1 MTVAALIYTCPEAAF
16 SAYMALEGL
25 CEAVVILQPGSHP
38 EQSVQAD
45 VVFVDAAALSAPG
58 LSPLL
63 GCFPHENT
71 RWCVLTSPERPMV
84 SVGNMPTNNF
94 ATECGPLTSS
104 MASSYLSAHSQSQLP

>member
-25 CEAVVILQPGSHP
+25 CDVVILQPGNHP
-38 EQSVQAD
+38 EQCVKAD

-58 LSPLL
+58 VSRLM
-63 GCFPHENT
+63 GCFPKENT

-84 SVGNMPTNNF
+84 SVGNMPTHNF

-104 MASSYLSAHSQSQLP
+104 MASSYLPALSQSLMT